1 MQTTQPRQ
9 ATLPSKRDVYW
20 TSADGLNLY
29 AADYGPEDADL
40 TVLCMHG
47 LTRNHK
53 DFEPMIAGLNLPVRF
68 IAVDVRGRGKSDRA
82 ASAES
87 YLPPVYVQDMAALIE
102 KLNLDN
108 LVLTGTSMG
117 GLMAMIMAKVMP
129 EKIRGIILNDVGPVV
144 EPAGLQRIAG
154 YAGGNET
161 YRSWVDAAGA
171 IGRTQATVY
180 PDYGAD
186 DWMAFAKR
194 TCIEAYDGSIIFDY
208 DPAIVQGMGATKPDW
223 KTNFAMWRLFGVMKN
238 IPLLIIRGE
247 TSDILSDKTAR
258 RMHRRHKNSTLLTI
272 PGRGH
277 TPALDEP
284 ISLAAIQKFI
294 TGLMG

>member
-1 MQTTQPRQ
+1 MQTTPPPQQ
-9 ATLPSKRDVYW
+9 ALPSKRDVYW

-29 AADYGPEDADL
+29 AADYGPKDAAL

-82 ASAES
+82 ASTEG
-87 YLPPVYVQDMAALIE
+87 YLPPVYVQDMAALTK
-102 KLNLDN
+102 KLNLEN
-108 LVLTGTSMG
+108 LVLAGTSMG
-117 GLMAMIMAKVMP
+117 GLMSMIMAKVMP

-144 EPAGLQRIAG
+144 EPAGLQRIAS

-161 YRSWVDAAGA
+161 FRSWVEAAAA
-171 IGRTQATVY
+171 IGRTQASVY

-194 TCIEAYDGSIIFDY
+194 TCREADDGSIVFDY

-223 KTNFAMWRLFGVMKN
+223 KTNFAMWRLFGVMKG

-247 TSDILSDKTAR
+247 TSDILSDKTAQ
-258 RMHRRHKNSTLLTI
+258 RMHRRHKGSSLLTI
-272 PGRGH
+272 SGRGH

-284 ISLAAIQKFI
+284 TSLAGIRAFI
-294 TGLMG
+294 TGLMD